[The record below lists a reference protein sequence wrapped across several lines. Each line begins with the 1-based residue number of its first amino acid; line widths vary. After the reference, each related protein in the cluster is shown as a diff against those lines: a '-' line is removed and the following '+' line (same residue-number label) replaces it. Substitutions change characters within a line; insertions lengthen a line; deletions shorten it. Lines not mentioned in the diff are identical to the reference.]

1 MYPAIIF
8 PLYIVGL
15 PQVVL
20 LTNIDQICHEVD
32 DDITN
37 TFTSTAVCEAVNK
50 AANITGLPRDHV
62 FPVKNYECE
71 RNLKT
76 AIDILL
82 MVALRQCLD
91 LADEYIDEQLHRGS
105 TEKRKHLAKD

>member
-1 MYPAIIF
+1 MF
-8 PLYIVGL
+8 SLSYILGL
-15 PQVVL
+15 PQAVL
-20 LTNIDQICHEVD
+20 LTNIDKICPDVD
-32 DDITN
+32 DDVTN

-50 AANITGLPRDHV
+50 AAEITGLPRDYV
-62 FPVKNYECE
+62 LPVKNYECE

-82 MVALRQCLD
+82 MDALRQCLD
-91 LADEYIDEQLHRGS
+91 LADEYMDEQLYRGS